1 MKNQKCFF
9 ENEAEWI
16 VRFPLAP
23 ILKAVLTSRFSD
35 SSSESVNSLIQSEY
49 AKSMKLSN
57 NFFRLSL
64 LAILFCALASG
75 QSAQPRANASSLETE
90 VLMKNSWQGI
100 TPLRSSTTDVARMMG
115 LENNSPEGTLVGPF
129 KVEDGEV
136 TFSYLTPSLA
146 KIYRAPAALT
156 NKVFTIY
163 LKPAAPLYRADLKL
177 DRSFKPCVEEGIK
190 GVYYLVTEAGV
201 AYQIKR
207 STDMVETIIYQPS
220 RAEVRRFAVNTE
232 CVF

>member
-1 MKNQKCFF
+1 MK
-9 ENEAEWI
+9 
-16 VRFPLAP
+16 V
-23 ILKAVLTSRFSD
+23 
-35 SSSESVNSLIQSEY
+35 
-49 AKSMKLSN
+49 SN
-57 NFFRLSL
+57 KWFRLSL
-64 LAILFCALASG
+64 LAILLCVFAAA
-75 QSAQPRANASSLETE
+75 QSARSTTKASDFALEASAR
-90 VLMKNSWQGI
+90 NSWQGI

-115 LENNSPEGTLVGPF
+115 LENDSPEGTLVGPF

-207 STDMVETIIYQPS
+207 STDMVETII
-220 RAEVRRFAVNTE
+220 F
-232 CVF
+232 

>member
-1 MKNQKCFF
+1 
-9 ENEAEWI
+9 
-16 VRFPLAP
+16 
-23 ILKAVLTSRFSD
+23 
-35 SSSESVNSLIQSEY
+35 
-49 AKSMKLSN
+49 MKLSN
-57 NFFRLSL
+57 ILFRLSF
-64 LAILFCALASG
+64 LAILLCAFASG
-75 QSAQPRANASSLETE
+75 QPARTHAKVPDLVIE
-90 VLMKNSWQGI
+90 VSMKNSWQGI

-115 LENNSPEGTLVGPF
+115 LENDSPEGSLVGPF

-146 KIYRAPAALT
+146 KIYRAPASLT

-163 LKPAAPLYRADLKL
+163 LKPAAPIYRADLKL
-177 DRSFKPCVEEGIK
+177 DRSFKSCVEEGIK
-190 GVYYLVTEAGV
+190 GVYYLVNEAGI

-207 STDMVETIIYQPS
+207 NTDTVETIIYQPS

>member
-1 MKNQKCFF
+1 MK
-9 ENEAEWI
+9 
-16 VRFPLAP
+16 V
-23 ILKAVLTSRFSD
+23 
-35 SSSESVNSLIQSEY
+35 
-49 AKSMKLSN
+49 SN

-64 LAILFCALASG
+64 LAILLCLLAAT
-75 QSAQPRANASSLETE
+75 QSARTATKASSLDSK
-90 VLMKNSWQGI
+90 VSAKNSWQGI
-100 TPLRSSTTDVARMMG
+100 TPLRSSTIDVARMMG
-115 LENNSPEGTLVGPF
+115 LESDAPEGSLVGPF

-136 TFSYLTPSLA
+136 TFSFLTPSLA

-163 LKPAAPLYRADLKL
+163 LKPAITMYRSDLKL

-190 GVYYLVTEAGV
+190 GIYYLVNDAGV

-207 STDMVETIIYQPS
+207 STETVETIIYQPS

>member
-1 MKNQKCFF
+1 
-9 ENEAEWI
+9 
-16 VRFPLAP
+16 
-23 ILKAVLTSRFSD
+23 
-35 SSSESVNSLIQSEY
+35 
-49 AKSMKLSN
+49 MKLAN
-57 NFFRLSL
+57 QFFRLSL
-64 LAILFCALASG
+64 AAILLCLFVAMPSAPSTAKAADLIVPASI
-75 QSAQPRANASSLETE
+75 
-90 VLMKNSWQGI
+90 KNSWQGI
-100 TPLRSSTTDVARMMG
+100 TPLRSSTADVARMMG
-115 LENNSPEGTLVGPF
+115 LESDSQEGTLVGPF

-163 LKPAAPLYRADLKL
+163 LKPATTIYRADLKF
-177 DRSFKPCVEEGIK
+177 DRNFKPCVEEGVK
-190 GVYYLVTEAGV
+190 GVYYFVHDAGI

-207 STDMVETIIYQPS
+207 STDTVETIIYQPS

>member
-1 MKNQKCFF
+1 MKVLNQ
-9 ENEAEWI
+9 
-16 VRFPLAP
+16 
-23 ILKAVLTSRFSD
+23 
-35 SSSESVNSLIQSEY
+35 SL
-49 AKSMKLSN
+49 
-57 NFFRLSL
+57 RLSL
-64 LAILFCALASG
+64 LAILLCAFA
-75 QSAQPRANASSLETE
+75 SAQTARTATKASSLESK
-90 VLMKNSWQGI
+90 VLAKNSWQGL
-100 TPLRSSTTDVARMMG
+100 TPLRSSTMDVARMMG
-115 LENNSPEGTLVGPF
+115 LASDSPEGTLVGPF

-163 LKPAAPLYRADLKL
+163 LKPAATMYHADLKL

-190 GVYYLVTEAGV
+190 GVYYLVNDAGV

-207 STDMVETIIYQPS
+207 STETVETIIYQPS